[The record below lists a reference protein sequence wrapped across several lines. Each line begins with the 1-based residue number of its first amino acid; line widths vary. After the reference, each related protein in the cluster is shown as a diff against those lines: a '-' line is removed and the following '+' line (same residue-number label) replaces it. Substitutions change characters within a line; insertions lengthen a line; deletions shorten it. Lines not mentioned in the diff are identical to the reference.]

1 MIRVIC
7 PTCKSTLNAKDKLAG
22 QTRKCPKCG
31 QPVLIGEPDA
41 SAESL
46 ANGSVDDA
54 KDSADDAPD
63 IALRQ
68 IDVPE
73 RLRRANRYFIFDSAR
88 LIAAWKGDGQGWMLK
103 TTAGMISA
111 LRNREQIPNQ
121 GNFMLVELR
130 LAESDAGHRLDGIA
144 SHQLSRWALTNL
156 DKDENK
162 ILSAVT
168 GPGFLNKQQ
177 KNLIRQ
183 LIREQ
188 FMHEVWKDA
197 QRVLEYLG
205 NTDYHSPG
213 TE

>member
-73 RLRRANRYFIFDSAR
+73 RLRR
-88 LIAAWKGDGQGWMLK
+88 G
-103 TTAGMISA
+103 
-111 LRNREQIPNQ
+111 
-121 GNFMLVELR
+121 
-130 LAESDAGHRLDGIA
+130 
-144 SHQLSRWALTNL
+144 
-156 DKDENK
+156 
-162 ILSAVT
+162 
-168 GPGFLNKQQ
+168 GPPFL
-177 KNLIRQ
+177 
-183 LIREQ
+183 
-188 FMHEVWKDA
+188 F
-197 QRVLEYLG
+197 
-205 NTDYHSPG
+205 
-213 TE
+213 